1 LVRHCRRA
9 TSAPIVPPAST
20 RGLELLSAP
29 TAWPASS
36 RARKHKR
43 VHVNRKTMFQR
54 HLGHVAHTC
63 LDILQ
68 TIILIV
74 MMMES
79 VIYPVNNVRRTH
91 NAQVTRLLAATA

>member
-1 LVRHCRRA
+1 
-9 TSAPIVPPAST
+9 
-20 RGLELLSAP
+20 
-29 TAWPASS
+29 
-36 RARKHKR
+36 
-43 VHVNRKTMFQR
+43 MFQR